1 MGTFSKLV
9 HVIKDY
15 CDEKD
20 KEISLLKNRIF
31 GLEMERKLLKE
42 KFLEG
47 DYETLKNYYSVEK

>member
-1 MGTFSKLV
+1 MGAFNELI

-20 KEISLLKNRIF
+20 FQISLLQSQIE
-31 GLEMERKLLKE
+31 GLQEERKLLKK

-47 DYETLKNYYSVEK
+47 DYETLKNYYSIEK

>member
-1 MGTFSKLV
+1 MRIFNEII

-20 KEISLLKNRIF
+20 EEIRLLKSKIL
-31 GLEMERKLLKE
+31 GLETERKLLKE

-47 DYETLKNYYSVEK
+47 DYETLKTYYSIEK

>member
-1 MGTFSKLV
+1 MGTFNELI

-20 KEISLLKNRIF
+20 EKISLLKSRIL
-31 GLEMERKLLKE
+31 GLETERKLLKE

-47 DYETLKNYYSVEK
+47 DYETLINYYSVEK

>member
-1 MGTFSKLV
+1 MGTFNKLI

-20 KEISLLKNRIF
+20 GEIRLLKNRIL
-31 GLEMERKLLKE
+31 GLETERKLLKE

-47 DYETLKNYYSVEK
+47 DYNTLKIYYSVEK

>member
-1 MGTFSKLV
+1 MGAFNELI

-20 KEISLLKNRIF
+20 KEINLLKNRIL
-31 GLEMERKLLKE
+31 GLETERKLLKE

-47 DYETLKNYYSVEK
+47 DYETLINYYSIEK